1 MSALAELLA
10 RGHDNRLLLLAIV
23 AAGASSFAARSAMAR
38 QAGRP
43 QWRRR
48 AWLAAAAAGFGVGG
62 LATYVL
68 TIWSVFPYLDPT
80 GDLLANL
87 DSPLVAVGGT
97 LAAFGA
103 ATHARPGYRDPL
115 FAGAILAGA
124 VACTLFLSLSSL
136 ARPHH
141 LAWELLPVTCTV
153 LLAAVLCGLG
163 LVEVRSRETW
173 LTQVQRASCLA
184 AAQLV
189 LTLSSLTNILSF
201 SDWLEETDK
210 AASLA
215 TEPIVIVLTACGLV
229 AVGLSLAGAAMDQ
242 RASMLARREGERMRQ
257 LADSALEGILIH
269 RDGRVIDANA
279 AFCLLA
285 QAPLALVRT
294 RGVADLF
301 RLPADAPPLWAD
313 AIPGAP
319 ARQEIE
325 LLASDGTVLPV
336 EVIARTISYRDGP
349 AGVMAVRDIRERRA
363 AEDRIRHLAHHDS
376 LTGLANRM
384 LFGERLGQALAASAR
399 TGEAFAVLCLDLDR
413 FKAINDTLGHRAGDL
428 LLMQVAD
435 RLRACAGPG
444 DTVART
450 GGDEFVVLQAGGSQP
465 QAAAG
470 LAARLVQAMAAP
482 FDLGGKQDG
491 IGASIGVALCPQDGS
506 DAEQLLNNA
515 DVALYR
521 AKSQGRGTSCFYE
534 PAMDA
539 HLRQQRRL
547 EQDLRLAFGT
557 RQLEMY
563 YQPQYLCGG
572 DGALV
577 GFEALIRWTHPEH
590 GRVSP
595 ADFVPMAEET
605 GLIVPLG
612 LWTLEQACTDALAW
626 PDHCRV
632 AVNLSAAQFRG
643 GQLPALVAGILA
655 RSGLPARRLEL
666 EVTESLLIRNFDQA
680 LETLRGLKAL
690 GVRIALDDF
699 GTGYSSLSYLQRFP
713 FDKLKIDKS
722 FIDALEGAKGG
733 RAIVAAILAMSRSL
747 SLDVTAEGV
756 ETMEQLAILQS
767 LGCGTIQGYL
777 LGRPMPADR
786 VGSLLA
792 AQNVP
797 AGPVLLRQPPAA
809 VLAHG
814 SGLVA

>member
-1 MSALAELLA
+1 MTALAELLA
-10 RGHDNRLLLLAIV
+10 RGHDLRLLLLAMAV
-23 AAGASSFAARSAMAR
+23 AGASSFAARGAMAR
-38 QAGRP
+38 QAGKP
-43 QWRRR
+43 HWRRW
-48 AWLAAAAAGFGVGG
+48 AWLVAAAAGFGLGG

-68 TIWSVFPYLDPT
+68 TVWSVFPYLDPL

-87 DSPLVAVGGT
+87 NSPLVAMGGAM
-97 LAAFGA
+97 AAFGA

-115 FAGAILAGA
+115 FAGAILAGGA
-124 VACTLFLSLSSL
+124 ACTLFLNLSSL

-153 LLAAVLCGLG
+153 LLAAALCGLG
-163 LVEVRSRETW
+163 LVELQSRETW
-173 LTQVQRASCLA
+173 LTRVQRASCLA

-215 TEPIVIVLTACGLV
+215 TEPIVIVITACGLV
-229 AVGLSLAGAAMDQ
+229 VVGLSLAGAGMDQ
-242 RASMLARREGERMRQ
+242 RASSLARREGERMRQ

-269 RDGRVIDANA
+269 RNGRVIDANA
-279 AFCLLA
+279 AFCLLT

-294 RGVADLF
+294 RCVADLF
-301 RLPADAPPLWAD
+301 HLAVDASPPWAD
-313 AIPGAP
+313 AVRDAP
-319 ARQEIE
+319 ARQEVE
-325 LLASDGTVLPV
+325 LLTSDGTALPV
-336 EVIARTISYRDGP
+336 EVFARTISYRDGP
-349 AGVMAVRDIRERRA
+349 AGVIAVRDIRERRA
-363 AEDRIRHLAHHDS
+363 AEDRIRHLAHHDG

-384 LFGERLGQALAASAR
+384 LFQERLGQALAASAR
-399 TGEAFAVLCLDLDR
+399 TGEAFAVMCLDLDR
-413 FKAINDTLGHRAGDL
+413 FKAVNDTLGHQAGDL
-428 LLMQVAD
+428 LLMQVAA

-450 GGDEFVVLQAGGSQP
+450 GGDEFVVLQAGGPQP
-465 QAAAG
+465 HAAAG
-470 LAARLVQAMAAP
+470 LAARLVQAIAAP
-482 FDLGGKQDG
+482 FDLGGKQDS

-506 DAEQLLNNA
+506 DAEQLLNKA

-547 EQDLRLAFGT
+547 EQDLKLALGT
-557 RQLEMY
+557 RQLEMH

-572 DGALV
+572 SGALV
-577 GFEALIRWTHPEH
+577 GFEALMRWNHPER

-595 ADFVPMAEET
+595 ADFVPVAEES

-643 GQLPALVAGILA
+643 GQLPAAVADVLA

-666 EVTESLLIRNFDQA
+666 EVTESLLIKNFDQA
-680 LETLRGLKAL
+680 LETLQRLKDL

-722 FIDALEGAKGG
+722 FIDALESAKGG
-733 RAIVAAILAMSRSL
+733 QAIVAAILAMSRSL

-756 ETMEQLAILQS
+756 ETVEQLSILRS
-767 LGCGTIQGYL
+767 MGCGTIQGYL
-777 LGRPMPADR
+777 LGRPMSADQVR
-786 VGSLLA
+786 SLLNN
-792 AQNVP
+792 QNGP
-797 AGPVLLRQPPAA
+797 ARAGGA
-809 VLAHG
+809 VVTCVEIG
-814 SGLVA
+814 